1 MRSQLIILDRGF
13 DCVSP
18 VLHELTLQAMVYDL
32 LPIENDIYKLVFFLN
47 LNKSAMSNIL
57 DLFVF

>member
-1 MRSQLIILDRGF
+1 
-13 DCVSP
+13 
-18 VLHELTLQAMVYDL
+18 MVYDL

>member
-1 MRSQLIILDRGF
+1 MRSRLIILDRGF